1 MTTGLPAE
9 SLWRLKASGTLNEDG
24 SVNVETAHRLGW
36 DRQATW
42 VQKERAER

>member
-1 MTTGLPAE
+1 VTTGLPAE
-9 SLWRLKASGTLNEDG
+9 SLRRLKASGILNEDG
-24 SVNVETAHRLGW
+24 SVSVETAHRLGW